1 MELLL
6 PSLESK
12 GQVDEAILRTKEL
25 VLVLRLGRA
34 EDAVCMELD
43 EIVKFYYYLL
53 LFLLKKTFI
62 NKSIIVKKNFKTTF
76 KNGCYLYCEC

>member
-12 GQVDEAILRTKEL
+12 GQVDEAIVRTKEL
-25 VLVLRLGRA
+25 VLVLRFGRA

-43 EIVKFYYYLL
+43 EIVKFYIIYYY
-53 LFLLKKTFI
+53 FF
-62 NKSIIVKKNFKTTF
+62 
-76 KNGCYLYCEC
+76 